1 MNRGYDSCGMS
12 TFDACQVARPVVQTT
27 RLVGSPQQFLDPQ
40 HANTYQAVH
49 REASLGLAHTRWAT
63 HGRPEE
69 KNAHPHSRGPL
80 AIVHNGV
87 LINHERLREHL
98 EQEHGYGFQSDTDSE
113 VILAYLYT
121 RTIHAH
127 ANPAANLEQAL
138 LRLNDI
144 LEGTWAVVV
153 MDARLPDRLY
163 LLRHGSPLII
173 GVDRKKG
180 ETVVVSEAHLLGAV
194 EYTYPEDRQ
203 VYRATCNGVQRLG
216 QQVEP
221 APNQACTP
229 AKRNAPDAKGG
240 QNVEKKQS
248 DGERRTVEHY
258 VPLHPPETCPG
269 ALDAP
274 VDSPMHTCGE
284 RYHMLDEIR
293 EQPETLKR
301 ALNHGGRLRCGQV
314 HLGGLLAYQAKLSR
328 IEHVVLLGCG
338 TSQHA
343 AEVGAQWMRRYAHVT
358 TASALD
364 ATEFDP
370 GRLPRDV
377 EGSQVLV
384 IAVSQ
389 SGETMDL
396 FKTLEAITD
405 RQYLY
410 AGAVNVVNS
419 LIARTVHCGVYLNAG
434 REVAVASTKSF
445 TSQTLVLG
453 LLAAYLAQ
461 IKKYSVPDDFL
472 EGLLGAPAYLEKQ
485 LPRWEEVVRATCQRY
500 QWPSMFVLGKGLGFQ
515 VAREGA
521 LKIKEVSYL
530 HAEAYPSGA
539 LKHGPFALICPTLPV
554 IVIGLRESDAT
565 SLGST
570 VQELRAREAR
580 VTVIATHRC
589 LKGTSWPSEVLQINL
604 GDVDETNAMFGATVI
619 LQLIAFYLARARGL
633 NPDYPRNLAKVVTVQ

>member
-1 MNRGYDSCGMS
+1 
-12 TFDACQVARPVVQTT
+12 
-27 RLVGSPQQFLDPQ
+27 
-40 HANTYQAVH
+40 
-49 REASLGLAHTRWAT
+49 
-63 HGRPEE
+63 
-69 KNAHPHSRGPL
+69 
-80 AIVHNGV
+80 V
-87 LINHERLREHL
+87 LINHERLKEHL

-121 RTIHAH
+121 RTVRAH
-127 ANPAANLEQAL
+127 ANTATSLEQAL
-138 LRLNDI
+138 LRLNQI

-180 ETVVVSEAHLLGAV
+180 ETVVASEAHLLGAV

-216 QQVEP
+216 QQVDQEP
-221 APNQACTP
+221 GQASGSGKDKSLGSRSGKNVKNQGA
-229 AKRNAPDAKGG
+229 
-240 QNVEKKQS
+240 E
-248 DGERRTVEHY
+248 EHRTVEHY

-274 VDSPMHTCGE
+274 VDSPMHACGE

-301 ALNHGGRLRCGQV
+301 ALNHGGRLRGGQV
-314 HLGGLLAYQAKLSR
+314 HLGGLIEYQGKLAR

-377 EGSQVLV
+377 DGFQVLV

-396 FKTLEAITD
+396 FKTLEAIKD

-461 IKKYSVPDDFL
+461 IKERSVPNDFL
-472 EGLLGAPAYLEKQ
+472 EALLTAPAYLEQQ

-589 LKGTSWPSEVLQINL
+589 LKGSSWPSEVLQIDL
-604 GDVDETNAMFGATVI
+604 GDVDETKAMFGATVI
-619 LQLIAFYLARARGL
+619 LQLVAFYLARARGL